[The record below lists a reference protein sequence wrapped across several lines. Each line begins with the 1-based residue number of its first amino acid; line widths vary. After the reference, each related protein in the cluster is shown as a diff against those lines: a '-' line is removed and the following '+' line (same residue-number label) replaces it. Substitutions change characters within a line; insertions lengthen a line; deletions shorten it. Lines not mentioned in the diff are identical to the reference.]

1 MAQFTIIKLNKYRCG
16 SSVEV
21 DLGSEFL
28 TPNLDPGF
36 LGINWWLVRV
46 CIVNYCVILAG
57 DEPTK
62 IDLFHTKNSQDA
74 KAHVK
79 LVV

>member
-1 MAQFTIIKLNKYRCG
+1 MAQFTVIKLNEYRCG

-36 LGINWWLVRV
+36 LGINWWLVRAYIEGV
-46 CIVNYCVILAG
+46 QGQWVTPPQAG
-57 DEPTK
+57 
-62 IDLFHTKNSQDA
+62 NN
-74 KAHVK
+74 
-79 LVV
+79 